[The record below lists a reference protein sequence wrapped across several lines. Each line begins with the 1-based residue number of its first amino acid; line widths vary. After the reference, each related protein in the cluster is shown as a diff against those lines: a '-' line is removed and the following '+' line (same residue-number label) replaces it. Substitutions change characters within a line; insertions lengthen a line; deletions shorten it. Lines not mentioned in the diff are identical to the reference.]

1 MEYLE
6 FILYGLIQG
15 ATEFI
20 PVSSTAHLKII
31 SLMLGVD
38 DPGTSIS
45 AIIQI
50 GSVIA
55 LFWYFR
61 REIFYSNFFKTISN
75 NDYYSRYKLFSSIFI
90 GTIPIVFFGGFI
102 KLFIPFFFN
111 TYFRSNISIG
121 IMSLLMA
128 FLMYFADNSKN
139 RILDLNNHSFLS
151 SLSIGFAQAL
161 AIIPGVSRSGITIS
175 TALLFGWKRRD
186 AAKYSFL
193 LGLPAITLAALVEF
207 AFSFKQISTINFFP
221 LFIGVIT
228 TFISSLLAIKFV
240 VSYLS
245 SHGLKLFVYYRI
257 IFGIL
262 ILLNL

>member
-1 MEYLE
+1 M
-6 FILYGLIQG
+6 
-15 ATEFI
+15 
-20 PVSSTAHLKII
+20 
-31 SLMLGVD
+31 
-38 DPGTSIS
+38 
-45 AIIQI
+45 
-50 GSVIA
+50 
-55 LFWYFR
+55 
-61 REIFYSNFFKTISN
+61 
-75 NDYYSRYKLFSSIFI
+75 
-90 GTIPIVFFGGFI
+90 
-102 KLFIPFFFN
+102 
-111 TYFRSNISIG
+111 
-121 IMSLLMA
+121 
-128 FLMYFADNSKN
+128 
-139 RILDLNNHSFLS
+139 S
-151 SLSIGFAQAL
+151 SLTIGFAQAL

-175 TALLFGWKRRD
+175 TALLLGWKRRD

>member
-55 LFWYFR
+55 LIWYFR
-61 REIFYSNFFKTISN
+61 REICYSNFFKTISD
-75 NDYYSRYKLFSSIFI
+75 NDYYSRHKLFSYIHRNDPNS
-90 GTIPIVFFGGFI
+90 FFGWI
-102 KLFIPFFFN
+102 YKAIYSLFFN

-175 TALLFGWKRRD
+175 TALLLGWKRRD

-193 LGLPAITLAALVEF
+193 LGLPAISLAALVEF

-221 LFIGVIT
+221 LLIGVIT

-257 IFGIL
+257 VFGIL